1 MKISIQV
8 VEQPDESPAPKRVVD
23 ISEDGGSIGRAFDC
37 SLQLP
42 GLGIS
47 RLQARIEKADNGFTL
62 TDCGKNPIS
71 VNAQPAPREMPQALY
86 DGDVISIAG
95 FSLLVTDIQRGAETR
110 QRGHATEA
118 DHHDIEDKPDEC
130 LFSDP
135 MQTSNEDIIASLDPD
150 PQSAPSV
157 SLDYVGEQL
166 LQEFSEHVVGAVQS
180 REHGQ
185 PFGEDPFE
193 ITPDMSVLAGTDE
206 SELASGEVSVI
217 SRPENTPSAGVGDD
231 DRYRRIFDATDG
243 SSSLMR
249 TASQTPPGATP
260 DQLTNELDEAIDQFV
275 LQFSPTVLQEQL
287 SNPKHN
293 QFGREKSLWKAY
305 CGYFMEKYEKK
316 EFHAQFRELVRKQY
330 HETELRSR

>member
-71 VNAQPAPREMPQALY
+71 VNAQPAPRETPQALY

-110 QRGHATEA
+110 QRSHATEA

-135 MQTSNEDIIASLDPD
+135 MQTSNEDIIASLDSD

-180 REHGQ
+180 REQGQ

-193 ITPDMSVLAGTDE
+193 ITPDMSVLAGADE
-206 SELASGEVSVI
+206 SEVASGEVSVI
-217 SRPENTPSAGVGDD
+217 SRSENAPSAGVGGD
-231 DRYRRIFDATDG
+231 DRFRRIFDVTDG
-243 SSSLMR
+243 SSSLIR
-249 TASQTPPGATP
+249 AASQPRPGPTP

-275 LQFSPTVLQEQL
+275 LQFSPTALQEQL
-287 SNPKHN
+287 SKGHLNR
-293 QFGREKSLWKAY
+293 FGREKSLWKAY
-305 CGYFMEKYEKK
+305 CGFFREKYEKK
-316 EFHAQFRELVRKQY
+316 EFHAQFKGLVRKQY
-330 HETELRSR
+330 HEAELRSR

>member
-23 ISEDGGSIGRAFDC
+23 ISENGGSIGRAFDC

-42 GLGIS
+42 GPGIS

-71 VNAQPAPREMPQALY
+71 VNLQPAPREMPQALY

-110 QRGHATEA
+110 QRGHSTEA
-118 DHHDIEDKPDEC
+118 DQHDIEDKPDEC

-135 MQTSNEDIIASLDPD
+135 MQISNEDIVASLDPD
-150 PQSAPSV
+150 PQPAPSA

-166 LQEFSEHVVGAVQS
+166 LQEFSEHIVGAVQN
-180 REHGQ
+180 RQQGQ
-185 PFGEDPFE
+185 SFGEDPFE